1 MAREGT
7 AKVAATAQSTA
18 GAAAVVDALADAGMT
33 TAPANE
39 AAYKTALNTQVEA
52 ALVVIEAAVDH
63 ITGDVTLNTSSTLAE
78 NRADIAALSTAITTA
93 QKTATNA
100 NATTL
105 KTQAAAL
112 AKQTAMLDA
121 VNGTAGAGASH
132 GVMTQYAEVNAA
144 VSASVATDM
153 GWNITM
159 GASLDV
165 GNGYDFADDDGFD
178 GRTVGAVSLDT
189 ISIDFGAGGVLS
201 LNDNDFAHLV
211 DADDDAAADLMYTN
225 TFGTASFSLVADIDD
240 GDSDT
245 KASEAAGHVVSY
257 ADGSGATAGV
267 TSATD
272 FVAAVAADVQWSAKV
287 SMPIVGTNVYFAAD
301 EAGGDAYGVSGT
313 YMGLD
318 WSVDSK
324 REALAKDTGAKR
336 SNTVGVSYEAGALT
350 LGATYDSIKDGD
362 QWGVSAD
369 YAAGALTMNLSTD
382 EGSDW
387 SASGAYALGSGAS
400 LVAGTNYTEDA
411 YVGVSFAF

>member
-1 MAREGT
+1 LKAQ
-7 AKVAATAQSTA
+7 AAT
-18 GAAAVVDALADAGMT
+18 
-33 TAPANE
+33 
-39 AAYKTALNTQVEA
+39 
-52 ALVVIEAAVDH
+52 
-63 ITGDVTLNTSSTLAE
+63 
-78 NRADIAALSTAITTA
+78 
-93 QKTATNA
+93 
-100 NATTL
+100 
-105 KTQAAAL
+105 L

-121 VNGTAGAGASH
+121 VNGTTGSGTSH

-144 VSASVATDM
+144 ASASVATDM
-153 GWNITM
+153 GWTITM

-201 LNDNDFAHLV
+201 LNDNGFAHLV
-211 DADDDAAADLMYTN
+211 DADDDDSADLMYTN

-245 KASEAAGHVVSY
+245 KASKAAGHVVSY

-287 SMPIVGTNVYFAAD
+287 SMPLAGTNVYFAAD

-313 YMGLD
+313 YAGIG

-336 SNTVGVSYEAGALT
+336 SNTVGVSYAAGDLT
-350 LGATYDSIKDGD
+350 LGASYDSIKDGD
-362 QWGVSAD
+362 QWGVSAA

-387 SASGAYALGSGAS
+387 SASGAYALGGGAS